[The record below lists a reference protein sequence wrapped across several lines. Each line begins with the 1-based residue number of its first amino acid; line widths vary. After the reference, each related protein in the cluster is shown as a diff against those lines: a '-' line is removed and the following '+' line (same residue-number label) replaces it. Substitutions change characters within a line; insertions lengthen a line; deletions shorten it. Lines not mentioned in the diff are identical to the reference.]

1 MRFLRT
7 ILWLSIAMQAGA
19 ATLEKLSLEEMIQKS
34 TAIVRGRVIG
44 LRTVARG
51 PVIYTLHQVQVAEQ
65 WKGPAVSQIEVAV
78 PGGAMN
84 GLRQT
89 FSGAP
94 NLREDAEYVLF
105 LWTGR
110 NGLTQVIGLSQ
121 GKFELL
127 KTGKEN
133 ETLERSAVTERM
145 LDSTGRLVEDTPLR
159 MSLKQ
164 LNERIRLSLAGRK

>member
-1 MRFLRT
+1 MRFLWT
-7 ILWLSIAMQAGA
+7 IVWLSVAMQAGA

-34 TAIVRGRVIG
+34 TAIVRGRATG

-94 NLREDAEYVLF
+94 NLQEGAEYVLF

-121 GKFELL
+121 GKFDLA
-127 KTGKEN
+127 KDDKGS
-133 ETLERSAVTERM
+133 ETVHRNAVTARM
-145 LDSTGRLVEDTPLR
+145 IDSSGRPVEDAPLR
-159 MSLKQ
+159 MSLKG

>member
-1 MRFLRT
+1 MRFFWT
-7 ILWLSIAMQAGA
+7 ILLLLVAVPAGA

-34 TAIVRGRVIG
+34 TAIVRGRATG

-51 PVIYTLHQVQVAEQ
+51 PVIYTLYQVQVAEQ
-65 WKGPAVSQIEVAV
+65 WKGPAAAQVEVAV

-94 NLREDAEYVLF
+94 NLQEGTEYVLF

-121 GKFELL
+121 GKFELS
-127 KTGKEN
+127 KDEKGD
-133 ETLERSAVTERM
+133 ETLHRAAAANPM
-145 LDSTGRLVEDTPLR
+145 IDSHGRPVEDAPLR
-159 MSLKQ
+159 MSLRR
-164 LNERIRLSLAGRK
+164 LNERIRFSLAGQK